1 MMCAMTA
8 PVEKSFTG
16 VGGTNIVYDLYEPDA
31 DDQGSEPTG
40 LILVAHGVAEHA
52 GRYHHVA
59 DLLVGLGLRVVIP
72 DHRGHG
78 RSGGKRLLV
87 RDLSE
92 LTADLET
99 LRKLEVVAGGPTY
112 LLGHSMG
119 GCVALDYALDH
130 QSSLAALILSAP
142 AVLPGDDINPV
153 LMKVAKVIGKLVPGL
168 PGQKLSS
175 ASISRDPAV
184 VKAYDDDP
192 LVFRGALGAGIG
204 GAMLRAM
211 DSFPSRL
218 PSLRLPLLVL
228 SGTED
233 KLVNPEGARL
243 VDRLA
248 GSTDKTLRMYD
259 GLYHEVFNEPEKELV
274 LGDLRDWLKAH
285 LAG

>member
-1 MMCAMTA
+1 MT

-16 VGGTNIVYDLYEPDA
+16 VGGTNIVYDLYEPA
-31 DDQGSEPTG
+31 AAELRGM
-40 LILVAHGVAEHA
+40 ILVVHGVAEHA
-52 GRYHHVA
+52 GRYRHVA
-59 DLLVGLGLRVVIP
+59 DRLVGLGLRVVVP

-92 LTADLET
+92 FTADLET
-99 LRKLEVVAGGPTY
+99 LRRLEVVDGRPTY

-119 GCVALDYALDH
+119 GEIALDYALDH
-130 QSSLAALILSAP
+130 QDALAALVLSAP

-153 LMKVAKVIGKLVPGL
+153 LMRVAKVLGKLVPGL

-175 ASISRDPAV
+175 TSISRDPAV
-184 VKAYDDDP
+184 VKAYDEDP
-192 LVFRGALGAGIG
+192 LVFRGALSAGIG
-204 GAMLRAM
+204 GAMLRTM
-211 DSFPSRL
+211 EGFPSRL

-233 KLVNPEGARL
+233 KLVNPEGAKL

-248 GSTDKTLRMYD
+248 GSTDKTLKMYP
-259 GLYHEVFNEPEKELV
+259 GLYHEVFNEPEQELV
-274 LGDLRDWLKAH
+274 LGDLTDWLKAH

>member
-1 MMCAMTA
+1 MMTHMT

-16 VGGTNIVYDLYEPDA
+16 VGGTNIVYDLYEPE
-31 DDQGSEPTG
+31 GEPRG
-40 LILVAHGVAEHA
+40 LILVVHGVAEHA
-52 GRYHHVA
+52 GRYRHVA
-59 DLLVGLGLRVVIP
+59 DALVGLGLKVAIP

-92 LTADLET
+92 FTAEVEM
-99 LRKLEVVAGGPTY
+99 LRTRELVDGKPTY

-119 GCVALDYALDH
+119 GEIALDYALDH
-130 QSSLAALILSAP
+130 QDVLAALVLSAP
-142 AVLPGDDINPV
+142 AVLPGDDISPV
-153 LMKVAKVIGKLVPGL
+153 LMRVAKVVGKVVPGL

-184 VKAYDDDP
+184 VKAYDEDP
-192 LVFRGALGAGIG
+192 LNFRGKLPAGIG
-204 GAMLRAM
+204 GAMLRTM

-228 SGTED
+228 SGTDD
-233 KLVNPEGARL
+233 KLVNPEGAKL
-243 VDRLA
+243 VDQLA
-248 GSTDKTLRMYD
+248 GSTDKTLKMYP
-259 GLYHEVFNEPEKELV
+259 GLYHEVFNEPEKDMV
-274 LGDLRDWLKAH
+274 IGDLTDWLKAH

>member
-1 MMCAMTA
+1 MT

-16 VGGTNIVYDLYEPDA
+16 VGGTNIVYDLYEPA
-31 DDQGSEPTG
+31 AAELRGM
-40 LILVAHGVAEHA
+40 ILVVHGVAEHA
-52 GRYHHVA
+52 GRYRHVA
-59 DLLVGLGLRVVIP
+59 DRLVGLGLRVVVP

-92 LTADLET
+92 FTADLET
-99 LRKLEVVAGGPTY
+99 LRRLEAVEGRPTY

-119 GCVALDYALDH
+119 GEIALDYALDH
-130 QSSLAALILSAP
+130 QDALAALVLSAP
-142 AVLPGDDINPV
+142 AVLPGDDINPM
-153 LMKVAKVIGKLVPGL
+153 LMRVAKVLGRLVPGL

-184 VKAYDDDP
+184 VKAYDEDP
-192 LVFRGALGAGIG
+192 LVFRGALSAGIG
-204 GAMLRAM
+204 GAMLRTM
-211 DSFPSRL
+211 EGFPSRL

-233 KLVNPEGARL
+233 KLVNPEGAKL

-248 GSTDKTLRMYD
+248 GSTDKTLKMYP
-259 GLYHEVFNEPEKELV
+259 GLYHEVFNEPEQELV
-274 LGDLRDWLKAH
+274 LGDLTDWLKAH

>member
-1 MMCAMTA
+1 MMTPMTT

-16 VGGTNIVYDLYEPDA
+16 VGGTNIVYDHYEPEGA
-31 DDQGSEPTG
+31 PTG
-40 LILVAHGVAEHA
+40 LALVVHGVAEHA
-52 GRYHHVA
+52 GRYRHVA
-59 DLLVGLGLRVVIP
+59 EVLLGLGLRVVAP

-78 RSGGKRLLV
+78 RSGGKRLLA
-87 RDLSE
+87 RDLAE
-92 LTADLET
+92 FTADLET
-99 LRKLEVVAGGPTY
+99 LRRLELVEGRPTY

-119 GCVALDYALDH
+119 GEIALDYALNH
-130 QSSLAALILSAP
+130 QDVLAALVLSAP

-153 LMKVAKVIGKLVPGL
+153 LMKVAKVLGKVAPGL

-184 VKAYDDDP
+184 VKAYDEDP
-192 LVFRGALGAGIG
+192 LNYRGALSAGIG
-204 GAMLRAM
+204 GAMLRTM
-211 DSFPSRL
+211 DTFPSRL
-218 PSLRLPLLVL
+218 PSLKLPLLVL

-243 VDRLA
+243 VERLA
-248 GSTDKTLRMYD
+248 GSTDKTLKMYD

-285 LAG
+285 LESQG

>member
-1 MMCAMTA
+1 MMCAMTT

-16 VGGTNIVYDLYEPDA
+16 VGGTNIVYDLYEPEGA
-31 DDQGSEPTG
+31 APAG
-40 LILVAHGVAEHA
+40 LILVVHGVAEHA

-59 DLLVGLGLRVVIP
+59 DLLLGLGLRVAIL

-92 LTADLET
+92 FTADLET
-99 LRKLEVVAGGPTY
+99 LRRLELVTGAPTY

-119 GCVALDYALDH
+119 GCIALDYALDH
-130 QSSLAALILSAP
+130 QSSLAALVLSAP

-153 LMKVAKVIGKLVPGL
+153 LMRVAKVLGKVAPGL

-175 ASISRDPAV
+175 ASISRDAAV
-184 VKAYDDDP
+184 VAAYDADP
-192 LVFRGALGAGIG
+192 LVFRGKLSAGVG

-211 DSFPSRL
+211 DTFPGRL
-218 PSLRLPLLVL
+218 PSLTLPLLVL

-233 KLVNPEGARL
+233 KLVNPDGARL

-248 GSTDKTLRMYD
+248 GSTDKTLKMYD

-285 LAG
+285 LAVS

>member
-1 MMCAMTA
+1 MMSAMTT
-8 PVEKSFTG
+8 PVEKSFAG
-16 VGGTNIVYDLYEPDA
+16 GGGTKIVYDLYEPD
-31 DDQGSEPTG
+31 GESKG

-52 GRYHHVA
+52 GRYRHVA
-59 DLLVGLGLRVVIP
+59 DLLVGLGLRVAIP

-78 RSGGKRLLV
+78 RSGGKRLLA

-92 LTADLET
+92 FTGDLET
-99 LRKLEVVAGGPTY
+99 LRTLEVVDGRPTY

-119 GCVALDYALDH
+119 GCIALDYALDH

-153 LMKVAKVIGKLVPGL
+153 LIKVAKVIGKLVPGL

-184 VKAYDDDP
+184 VKAYDEDP

-211 DSFPSRL
+211 DTFPSRL
-218 PSLRLPLLVL
+218 PSLKLPLLVL

-233 KLVNPEGARL
+233 KLVNPDGARL

-248 GSTDKTLRMYD
+248 GSSDKTLKMYD
-259 GLYHEVFNEPEKELV
+259 GLYHEVFNEPEKEQV
-274 LGDLRDWLKAH
+274 LGELRTWLEAH

>member
-1 MMCAMTA
+1 MMCDMTT
-8 PVEKSFTG
+8 PVEKSFSG
-16 VGGTNIVYDLYEPDA
+16 QGGTTIVYDLYEPPSD
-31 DDQGSEPTG
+31 PVG
-40 LILVAHGVAEHA
+40 LALVAHGVAEHA

-59 DLLVGLGLRVVIP
+59 EVLVGLGLRVAIP

-87 RDLSE
+87 RDFSE
-92 LTADLET
+92 FTADLEM
-99 LRKLEVVAGGPTY
+99 LRRLELVEGRATY

-119 GCVALDYALDH
+119 GAIALDYALDH
-130 QSSLAALILSAP
+130 QSDLAALVLSAP

-153 LMKVAKVIGKLVPGL
+153 MVRLAKVIGRYVPSL

-175 ASISRDPAV
+175 TSVSRDPEV
-184 VKAYDDDP
+184 VKAYDEDP
-192 LVFRGALGAGIG
+192 LNYRGALKAGVG

-218 PSLRLPLLVL
+218 PSLHLPLLVM
-228 SGTED
+228 SGTDD
-233 KLVNPEGARL
+233 KLVNPQGARL
-243 VDRLA
+243 VDQLA
-248 GSTDKTLRMYD
+248 GSTDKTLKMYD

-274 LGDLRDWLKAH
+274 LGDLSDWLKAH

>member
-1 MMCAMTA
+1 MTT

-16 VGGTNIVYDLYEPDA
+16 LGGTTIVYDVYEPTSA
-31 DDQGSEPTG
+31 PTG

-59 DLLVGLGLRVVIP
+59 DVLVELGLRVVIP

-78 RSGGKRLLV
+78 RSDGKRLLV

-92 LTADLET
+92 YTADLET
-99 LRKLEVVAGGPTY
+99 LRRLELVEGQPTY

-119 GCVALDYALDH
+119 GCIALDYALDH
-130 QSSLAALILSAP
+130 QSSLAALVLSAP
-142 AVLPGDDINPV
+142 AVLPGDDINPI
-153 LMKVAKVIGKLVPGL
+153 LIRLAKVAGRYVPSL

-175 ASISRDPAV
+175 DSISRDPAV
-184 VKAYDDDP
+184 VKAYDADP
-192 LVFRGALGAGIG
+192 LVFRGKMSAGVG
-204 GAMLRAM
+204 GAILRAM

-218 PSLRLPLLVL
+218 PSLELPLLVL
-228 SGTED
+228 QGSED
-233 KLVNPEGARL
+233 KIVNPEGAKL

-248 GSTDKTLRMYD
+248 GSTDKTLKLYD

-274 LGDLRDWLKAH
+274 LGDLSDWLKAH

>member
-1 MMCAMTA
+1 MMCVMTT

-16 VGGTNIVYDLYEPDA
+16 VGGTNIVYDLYEPE
-31 DDQGSEPTG
+31 GSPVG

-59 DLLVGLGLRVVIP
+59 DLLVGLGLRVAIP

-92 LTADLET
+92 FTTDLET
-99 LRKLEVVAGGPTY
+99 LRTLEVVDGRPTY

-119 GCVALDYALDH
+119 GEIALDYALDH
-130 QSSLAALILSAP
+130 QASLSALVLSAP
-142 AVLPGDDINPV
+142 AVLPGDDISPV
-153 LMKVAKVIGKLVPGL
+153 LMKVAKVMGRLVPGL
-168 PGQKLSS
+168 PGQKLGS

-184 VKAYDDDP
+184 VKAYDEDP
-192 LVFRGALGAGIG
+192 LVFRGALTAGIG
-204 GAMLRAM
+204 GAMLRTM
-211 DSFPSRL
+211 ETFPSRL
-218 PSLRLPLLVL
+218 PSLMLPLLVM

-233 KLVNPEGARL
+233 KLVKPEGAEL
-243 VDRLA
+243 VARLA
-248 GSTDKTLRMYD
+248 GSTDKTLKMYD

-274 LGDLRDWLKAH
+274 LGDLSDWLKAH

>member
-1 MMCAMTA
+1 MMAPMT

-16 VGGTNIVYDLYEPDA
+16 VGGNNIVYDLYEPE
-31 DDQGSEPTG
+31 GGTPVG

-59 DLLVGLGLRVVIP
+59 DLLVGLGLRVAIP
-72 DHRGHG
+72 DHHGHG
-78 RSGGKRLLV
+78 RSGGKRIQA

-92 LTADLET
+92 FSTDLET
-99 LRKLEVVAGGPTY
+99 LRTLELVDGKPTY

-119 GCVALDYALDH
+119 GCIALDYAIDH
-130 QSSLAALILSAP
+130 QDVLVALVLSAP
-142 AVLPGDDINPV
+142 AVMPGDDISPI
-153 LMKVAKVIGKLVPGL
+153 LMKVAKVMGKIVPGL

-175 ASISRDPAV
+175 DSISRDPAV
-184 VKAYDDDP
+184 VKAYDEDP
-192 LVFRGALGAGIG
+192 LVFRGKLGAGIG
-204 GAMLRAM
+204 GAMLRTM

-218 PSLRLPLLVL
+218 PSLKLPLLVL

-233 KLVNPEGARL
+233 RIVNPEGARL

-248 GSTDKTLRMYD
+248 GSKDKTLKMYP
-259 GLYHEVFNEPEKELV
+259 GLYHEVFNEPEKDLV
-274 LGDLRDWLKAH
+274 LGDLTDWLKAH

>member
-1 MMCAMTA
+1 MTKPA
-8 PVEKSFTG
+8 EKSFTG
-16 VGGTNIVYDLYEPDA
+16 VGGTNIVYDVHEPASDPV
-31 DDQGSEPTG
+31 GVV
-40 LILVAHGVAEHA
+40 LVAHGVAEHA
-52 GRYHHVA
+52 GRYAHVA
-59 DLLVGLGLRVVIP
+59 EVLTGLGLRAVVP

-92 LTADLET
+92 FTADLET
-99 LRKLEVVAGGPTY
+99 LRTLEVIDGRPTY

-119 GCVALDYALDH
+119 GCIALDYALDH
-130 QSSLAALILSAP
+130 QADLAALVLSAP
-142 AVLPGDDINPV
+142 AVIPGDDISPA
-153 LMKVAKVIGKLVPGL
+153 LMKLAKVIGKYVPGL

-175 ASISRDPAV
+175 ESVSRDPAV
-184 VKAYDDDP
+184 VAAYDADP
-192 LVFRGALGAGIG
+192 LNYRGALPAGIG

-211 DSFPSRL
+211 DTFPSRL

-228 SGTED
+228 SGTAD
-233 KLVNPEGARL
+233 KLVNPDGARL

-248 GSTDKTLRMYD
+248 GSTDKTLKMYD

-285 LAG
+285 LAS

>member
-1 MMCAMTA
+1 MMWVMTT

-16 VGGTNIVYDLYEPDA
+16 VGGTNIVYDLYEP
-31 DDQGSEPTG
+31 PTAPVG

-59 DLLVGLGLRVVIP
+59 DLLVGLGLRVAIP

-92 LTADLET
+92 FTADLET
-99 LRKLEVVAGGPTY
+99 LRTLELVDGRPTY

-119 GCVALDYALDH
+119 GEIALDYALDH
-130 QSSLAALILSAP
+130 QSSLSALVLSAP
-142 AVLPGDDINPV
+142 AVLPGDDISPM
-153 LMKVAKVIGKLVPGL
+153 LMKVAKVMGKLVPGM

-184 VKAYDDDP
+184 VKAYDEDP
-192 LVFRGALGAGIG
+192 LNYRGALTAGIG
-204 GAMLRAM
+204 GAMLRTM
-211 DSFPSRL
+211 ETFPSRL
-218 PSLRLPLLVL
+218 PSLKLPLLVMT
-228 SGTED
+228 GTDD
-233 KLVNPEGARL
+233 KLVKPEGAEL
-243 VDRLA
+243 VVRLA
-248 GSTDKTLRMYD
+248 GSTDKTLKTYD

-274 LGDLRDWLKAH
+274 LGDLADWLKAH